1 MITHL
6 IGQLMEVKPTE
17 HENKKTGKVEYGT
30 EITVLFEGVDEE
42 GYKKFTAE
50 TINLD
55 EEDFDRLK
63 DKIGK
68 TVAIAYTSR
77 SSQYGTYIYPDRSM
91 PVLVLEKNPLDYSA
105 YIKDQKAKKAS

>member
-17 HENKKTGKVEYGT
+17 VEDKKTGRVKHGT

-50 TINLD
+50 AINLD

-68 TVAIAYTSR
+68 TVAIAYQSR
-77 SSQYGTYIYPDRSM
+77 TSQYGTYIYPDRTM
-91 PVLVLEKNPLDYSA
+91 PVLVLEKNPLDYSS
-105 YIKDQKAKKAS
+105 YIRDQKDRKK